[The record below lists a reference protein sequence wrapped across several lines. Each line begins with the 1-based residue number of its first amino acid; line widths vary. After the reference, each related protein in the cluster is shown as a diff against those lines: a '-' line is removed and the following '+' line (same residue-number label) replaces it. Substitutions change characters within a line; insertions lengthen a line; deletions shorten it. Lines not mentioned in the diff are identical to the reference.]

1 MSINPMQ
8 KAHAVLGVRP
18 DQSERE
24 SLVAHLPYEAGRSA
38 GCTALAA
45 GLQRAKEMEITGT
58 APSKET
64 IALLKLIKSL
74 R

>member
-1 MSINPMQ
+1 MLP
-8 KAHAVLGVRP
+8 LGVPP
-18 DQSERE
+18 DQSGLASR
-24 SLVAHLPYEAGRSA
+24 VALPPCEAGKSA